1 MGGPATH
8 SSSKKQPKLTNFF
21 GKRTVTASDTA
32 KETPAKR
39 SASQSIDLTG
49 DEALVQRP
57 AKRAQHAT
65 IQSPIP
71 ASSDEPPHAASH
83 SNARDQ
89 PAHAQPAAKGKRD
102 ASMSAAEKSARHV
115 KAQRKL
121 AQEAPRRGREPQK
134 PQPMTPLE
142 KQVAHSG

>member
-1 MGGPATH
+1 MGGPATQ

-21 GKRTVTASDTA
+21 GKRAATAS
-32 KETPAKR
+32 ETPTEKPAKR
-39 SASQSIDLTG
+39 PASQSIDLTE
-49 DEALVQRP
+49 DEALTQRP

-65 IQSPIP
+65 AESP
-71 ASSDEPPHAASH
+71 SSPSDDKPPHAASR
-83 SNARDQ
+83 SSASDQ
-89 PAHAQPAAKGKRD
+89 QADAQPAAKGTRD
-102 ASMSAAEKSARHV
+102 ASVSAAEKSARHI

>member
-1 MGGPATH
+1 MGGPATQ

-21 GKRTVTASDTA
+21 GKRTATASETA
-32 KETPAKR
+32 TEIPAKR
-39 SASQSIDLTG
+39 PASQSIDLTG
-49 DEALVQRP
+49 DEAPTQRP
-57 AKRAQHAT
+57 AKRAHAT
-65 IQSPIP
+65 TESP
-71 ASSDEPPHAASH
+71 SSPSENKPPHAASR
-83 SNARDQ
+83 SNASDQ
-89 PAHAQPAAKGKRD
+89 PADVQPAAKGTCN
-102 ASMSAAEKSARHV
+102 ASVSAAEKSARHV